1 MATFNKENMITL
13 KELAPSL
20 VEIITSKAAQKD
32 LTAHINNQDMHITPS
47 ERTKW
52 NASLDDSK
60 SYTDSKLADVLGPIK
75 DQIGGDL
82 NNLTTLLAKKLD
94 KTTFDSFRG
103 TLARVATSGSYN
115 DLKDQPSPS
124 S

>member
-20 VEIITSKAAQKD
+20 VEIITRKAAQKD

-52 NASLDDSK
+52 NASLDDS
-60 SYTDSKLADVLGPIK
+60 
-75 DQIGGDL
+75 
-82 NNLTTLLAKKLD
+82 
-94 KTTFDSFRG
+94 
-103 TLARVATSGSYN
+103 
-115 DLKDQPSPS
+115 
-124 S
+124 